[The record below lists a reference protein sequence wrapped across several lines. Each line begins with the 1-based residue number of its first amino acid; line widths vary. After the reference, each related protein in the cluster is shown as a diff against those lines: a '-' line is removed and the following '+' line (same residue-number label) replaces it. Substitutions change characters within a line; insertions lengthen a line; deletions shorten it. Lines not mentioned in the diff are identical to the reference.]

1 MITFMFAH
9 HAVANSF
16 CFSSFRV
23 DYLCALEYFLRKF
36 AADNP
41 VALEAFKVYVDK
53 LSSDGMSYLYCG
65 DEKALDIIR
74 SFLGTKLDFLTPYYR
89 FYRVTLLIDCLL
101 LSAFSDL
108 DKARA
113 ILSDFCSLSPKRYHQ
128 LFHRLFDYLYAENH
142 SEPFKG
148 IWLAKNQIECWNA
161 EKIFEQKPLRKI
173 LFTASMSAGKSMLIN
188 TIVGKKI
195 TRTQSTAA
203 TGRIHYIYNKPFE
216 DGFIAK
222 WDESGNLSMNASEEE
237 LMNENDN
244 NSVRVWTYFRSFL
257 SDKFRW
263 CLIDTPG
270 VNFSRNSEHSEI
282 TRKAIEKESWDYL
295 IYIVNSEQMGTTD
308 DRQHIEYIANHAPE
322 NKVIFL
328 LNKLDNYRI
337 KDDSISEAI
346 SKMHDELEK
355 IGFKNPAICPISAYT
370 AMLAKKYIFK
380 SEFNPDEKDDFELLR
395 RKFMKADYDLSVYSK
410 FLTDVDRTRRFDI
423 LKKISEKENPIATD
437 CYKLLMNSGLSGF
450 EKILAEEVIC

>member
-1 MITFMFAH
+1 MITFMFEH
-9 HAVANSF
+9 HAVAKSF
-16 CFSSFRV
+16 WFSSFRA

-41 VALEAFKVYVDK
+41 VAHESFKVYVDK
-53 LSSDGMSYLYCG
+53 LSSGGMSYSYCG

-74 SFLGTKLDFLTPYYR
+74 SFLGTKLDLLTPYYR

-142 SEPFKG
+142 SEPIKG

-216 DGFIAK
+216 DGFTAK
-222 WDESGNLSMNASEEE
+222 WEENGTLTMNASEEE

-282 TRKAIEKESWDYL
+282 TRQAIEKESWDYL

-337 KDDSISEAI
+337 KDDSISEAV

-370 AMLAKKYIFK
+370 AMLAKKYIFN

-437 CYKLLMNSGLSGF
+437 CYKLLINSGLSGF